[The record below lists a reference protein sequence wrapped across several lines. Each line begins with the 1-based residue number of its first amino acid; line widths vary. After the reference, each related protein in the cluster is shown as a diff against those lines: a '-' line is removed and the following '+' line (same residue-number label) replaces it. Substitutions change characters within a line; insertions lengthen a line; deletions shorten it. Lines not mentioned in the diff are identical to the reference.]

1 MNVPGR
7 DTVNGVDVS
16 RWQGPVDWNA
26 FLLDYAIVKAGGGDG
41 GLYTDGQFH
50 ANARWPRPW
59 GAYWFAGGGDPVR
72 EARYFCD
79 LIADTGWT
87 LPPTYD
93 WEVNAAMG
101 WHGGRAAEAV
111 DNIHRFQG
119 TVGDRFGVTPQL
131 YTGAYVVGIQ
141 GGPQSLLRYPLWLAA
156 YTYQPI
162 PCGPWG
168 ANWTAW
174 QYSSTG
180 RVPGIS
186 GNVDMNL
193 MDRAFF
199 ESHGATPSR
208 VQPPPGT
215 PIPIPVPNTLEE
227 LAAMSTPIV
236 VDDHQVLVTPSAEVV
251 LLTEGGRQAL
261 LVSGAAQPYPGHA
274 TLKDDQG
281 EPLGKGDEW
290 VPLND
295 ADHGAALAVIRK
307 ALADGVRTF

>member
-1 MNVPGR
+1 MRVPGR
-7 DTVNGVDVS
+7 DTVDGVDVS
-16 RWQGPVDWNA
+16 RWQGGINWDA
-26 FLLDYAIVKAGGGDG
+26 FNLDFAILKATGGDG
-41 GLYTDGQFH
+41 GLYKDGQFTN
-50 ANARWPRPW
+50 NARWPRPW
-59 GAYWFAGGGDPVR
+59 GAYHFAGGGSP
-72 EARYFCD
+72 EAEATHFAHV
-79 LIADTGWT
+79 IAGTGWT
-87 LPPTYD
+87 LPPTLD
-93 WEVNAAMG
+93 WEVTAQMG
-101 WHGGRAAEAV
+101 WAGRRAAEAV
-111 DNIHRFQG
+111 DWIHRFQG
-119 TVGDRFGVTPQL
+119 VIGDRFGVTPML

-141 GGPQSLLRYPLWLAA
+141 GGPQSLTRYPLWLAA
-156 YTYQPI
+156 YTNQPI

-180 RVPGIS
+180 RVPGIA
-186 GNVDMNL
+186 GNVDMNI
-193 MDRAFF
+193 MDRAYF

-215 PIPIPVPNTLEE
+215 PTPIPTTLEE
-227 LAAMSTPIV
+227 LAAMSTPV
-236 VDDHQVLVTPSAEVV
+236 VADDHQVLITPSAEIV

-281 EPLGKGDEW
+281 QPLGKGDEW

-307 ALADGVRTF
+307 AIADGVRTF